1 MSWRVTFL
9 PEVMFLADVNS
20 SFFLFQGTSTALHL
34 ALIGKRKSFVHIST
48 LRFHLFCEST
58 LIAFSLL
65 FQLFLALM
73 PAVFLI
79 FVAAFRNGTVLN
91 QRL

>member
-48 LRFHLFCEST
+48 LRFHF
-58 LIAFSLL
+58 FVNRHLL
-65 FQLFLALM
+65 RFPCCIQLFLALM
-73 PAVFLI
+73 PAIFLI